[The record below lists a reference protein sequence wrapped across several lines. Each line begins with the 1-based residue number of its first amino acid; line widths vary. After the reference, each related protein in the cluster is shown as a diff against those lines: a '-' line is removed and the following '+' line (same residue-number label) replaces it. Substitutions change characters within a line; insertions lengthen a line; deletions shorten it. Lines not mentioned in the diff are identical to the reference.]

1 MSEQTAEKD
10 QITTARLADTLR
22 WVAEARQ
29 QASDL
34 AWDAPL
40 NPGIESLEEP
50 AAAAEEALMAL
61 LQAAQ
66 TLVTPPATT
75 AGGRDE

>member
-1 MSEQTAEKD
+1 MTERKDEYD
-10 QITTARLADTLR
+10 QITTARLTDTLR

-34 AWDAPL
+34 AWDAPS

-50 AAAAEEALMAL
+50 AAAAEEALMTL
-61 LQAAQ
+61 LRAAQ
-66 TLVTPPATT
+66 ALVIPSV
-75 AGGRDE
+75 

>member
-1 MSEQTAEKD
+1 MTTESTEYD
-10 QITTARLADTLR
+10 QITMARLADTLR

-34 AWDAPL
+34 AWDAPS

-61 LQAAQ
+61 LQEAQ
-66 TLVTPPATT
+66 ALVIPPGKHGA
-75 AGGRDE
+75 